1 MTEGRVIVLGSINLD
16 IQVFVSA
23 LPRPGET
30 VPSLAIRRGLGG
42 KGANQAVAASRAG
55 AQAMLR
61 GMIGSEGGILDLLRD
76 AAPNLDIG
84 GVTALPGAETG
95 TAYIIVSQDGE
106 NQIVTDQGANARLRD
121 HGEMANCAGAICA
134 EDVCL
139 APLEVPVPAILC
151 FFEAARRAGARTV
164 LNAAPPLD
172 LGRMAFQHTD
182 VLVINETE
190 LAHFA
195 GLACAP
201 GDDLDA
207 LVQMA
212 GALRTRTNQTVIVT
226 LGAKGALVIDDG
238 SIHIPGRPARPIDTT
253 GAGDCFCG
261 VLCAALAGGADIRA
275 AAALANVAA
284 SLQVE
289 RPGAATAMPG
299 REDIAAAA
307 QALF

>member
-16 IQVFVSA
+16 IQLSVPA
-23 LPRPGET
+23 LPLPGET
-30 VPSLAIRRGLGG
+30 VPSLQIRRGLGG

-61 GMIGSEGGILDLLRD
+61 GMIGDEAGILDLLRD
-76 AAPNLDIG
+76 AAPDLDIG
-84 GVTALPGAETG
+84 SVTALPDADTG
-95 TAYIIVSQDGE
+95 TAYIIVAQDGE
-106 NQIVTDQGANARLRD
+106 NQIVTDQGANAHLHD
-121 HGEMANCAGAICA
+121 HGDMAICA
-134 EDVCL
+134 EDICL
-139 APLEVPVPAILC
+139 APLEVPVPAILR

-172 LGRMAFQHTD
+172 QGRMAFLHTD
-182 VLVINETE
+182 VLIVNETE
-190 LAHFA
+190 LAHYV
-195 GLACAP
+195 GQPLAP
-201 GDDLDA
+201 NDDLEA

-212 GALRTRTNQTVIVT
+212 GALRTHADQTVIVT
-226 LGAKGALVIDDG
+226 LGAGGALVIDGD
-238 SIHIPGRPARPIDTT
+238 SMHIPARPARPIDTT

-299 REDIAAAA
+299 RADIAAAA
-307 QALF
+307 RTLS